1 MRKGNHYSTDYC
13 HQYMFLYHHHKQWES
28 LPSFL
33 GVIELNFSPRVG
45 NGLGGD
51 GLLGRWKH
59 TEREVWKYWRQTS
72 QLAILLH
79 ISSSSTCQ
87 ANKTYRSFPLVWA
100 EHNRTEETGIWL
112 TLHQRYFFL
121 EEIVKGGDDR
131 SKGLQYCTRKS
142 I

>member
-1 MRKGNHYSTDYC
+1 MYVPLQPPQAMRISSFFHI
-13 HQYMFLYHHHKQWES
+13 
-28 LPSFL
+28 FL
-33 GVIELNFSPRVG
+33 GVTELNFAPRVG

-51 GLLGRWKH
+51 GLLGRWKD
-59 TEREVWKYWRQTS
+59 TERKVWKFWRQTS

-79 ISSSSTCQ
+79 ISSNSTCQ

-100 EHNRTEETGIWL
+100 EHNWTKETGIWL
-112 TLHQRYFFL
+112 VLHQRYFFF
-121 EEIVKGGDDR
+121 EESVKGGNDR